1 MGVKEKAFSFL
12 RVLDMDYMKRLLS
25 IMAISLLFSPICLG
39 KDSNELPDLFTMVKE
54 VIQLRI
60 DEANKPLQQLPM
72 ELKAE
77 VDVIKQESYPQ
88 PPTLVKDEFESTIN
102 FKRRAEKA
110 EKEYQAAVQ
119 SYNNRLDRVERKVE
133 EFYKN
138 LPQLP
143 KWRRNAIIEQTL
155 LGILG
160 NPQVE
165 NVRYDADTQTF
176 FLDVTSDSPVAE
188 DYRIPLALEEPI
200 PNDAARA
207 FKYSLQTQA
216 SPEVSFSLENGNI
229 GWGEAHV
236 VVNDQR
242 YKMARLSDESSVS
255 VAAETMSFTP
265 QTVKSQVQSVL
276 DVASIR
282 EKNLYSGGTQI
293 EFTDNAELTAE
304 QKRVLELR
312 KRVAL
317 EEKRAYEKERLLAEE
332 RALKERLRSIG
343 KGYASLQDDIPNLLK
358 EAGAKPVDHNKWLF
372 AVAISDYDEAPDVTY
387 ADRSGEAFIETMKRS
402 GIPDENIVQLID
414 ERATGTRIISRLR
427 RILNQLGPDDTLYFY
442 YAGHG
447 VPSRKKAAS
456 YLLPSDGDIGSYE
469 DPKLE
474 TNQIYELLANSS
486 VGHAV
491 VFMDACFSGR
501 ADMNQLVFDGVAGI
515 VMKQRV
521 KVDTNKITLLTAGKV
536 DQFANQDEVKGHR
549 LFSYYLIRGLLESDF
564 SLSQVAEYVQRNV
577 SRESRKLG
585 LTYTQE
591 PEVYGLLN

>member
-1 MGVKEKAFSFL
+1 M
-12 RVLDMDYMKRLLS
+12 
-25 IMAISLLFSPICLG
+25 
-39 KDSNELPDLFTMVKE
+39 
-54 VIQLRI
+54 
-60 DEANKPLQQLPM
+60 
-72 ELKAE
+72 
-77 VDVIKQESYPQ
+77 
-88 PPTLVKDEFESTIN
+88 
-102 FKRRAEKA
+102 
-110 EKEYQAAVQ
+110 
-119 SYNNRLDRVERKVE
+119 
-133 EFYKN
+133 
-138 LPQLP
+138 
-143 KWRRNAIIEQTL
+143 
-155 LGILG
+155 
-160 NPQVE
+160 
-165 NVRYDADTQTF
+165 
-176 FLDVTSDSPVAE
+176 
-188 DYRIPLALEEPI
+188 
-200 PNDAARA
+200 
-207 FKYSLQTQA
+207 
-216 SPEVSFSLENGNI
+216 
-229 GWGEAHV
+229 
-236 VVNDQR
+236 
-242 YKMARLSDESSVS
+242 
-255 VAAETMSFTP
+255 
-265 QTVKSQVQSVL
+265 
-276 DVASIR
+276 
-282 EKNLYSGGTQI
+282 
-293 EFTDNAELTAE
+293 
-304 QKRVLELR
+304 LELR

-387 ADRSGEAFIETMKRS
+387 AARSGEAFIETMKRS

>member
-1 MGVKEKAFSFL
+1 MDYIKRLSYAAAALLAFSPL
-12 RVLDMDYMKRLLS
+12 
-25 IMAISLLFSPICLG
+25 CLG
-39 KDSNELPDLFTMVKE
+39 NEDRELPDLFTLVQE
-54 VIQLRI
+54 VIQLRV
-60 DEANKPLQQLPM
+60 DEANKPLQQLPI
-72 ELKAE
+72 ELKME
-77 VDVIKQESYPQ
+77 VDTIKQENYPQ

-102 FKRRAEKA
+102 FKIRTDKA

-119 SYNNRLDRVERKVE
+119 GYNDRLDKVESKVE

-138 LPQLP
+138 VPQIP
-143 KWRRNAIIEQTL
+143 KWRRNAIIESTL

-160 NPQVE
+160 DPQVD

-176 FLDVTSDSPVAE
+176 FFDITSDSPVAE
-188 DYRIPLALEEPI
+188 NYRIPLAIEEQI
-200 PNDAARA
+200 PNDKARA
-207 FKYSLQTQA
+207 FKRFLQTE
-216 SPEVSFSLENGNI
+216 STPEVSFSLDNGNI
-229 GWGEAHV
+229 GWGAAQI
-236 VVNDQR
+236 VVNDHR
-242 YKMARLSDESSVS
+242 YNTVRLSEETSTP
-255 VAAETMSFTP
+255 VAAQSISFTP
-265 QTVKSQVQSVL
+265 EAVKNQVQSVL
-276 DVASIR
+276 DVAAIR
-282 EKNLYSGGTQI
+282 EQNLSPDRSQI
-293 EFTDNAELTAE
+293 QFSDDTELSAE

-312 KRVAL
+312 RRVAV
-317 EEKRAYEKERLLAEE
+317 EEKRAHERKRLLAEQK
-332 RALKERLRSIG
+332 ALEERLRSIG
-343 KGYASLQDDIPNLLK
+343 KGYASLQDDIPELLQK
-358 EAGAKPVDHNKWLF
+358 VESKPVDHSKWLF
-372 AVAISDYDEAPDVTY
+372 AVAISDYDEAPNVTY

-474 TNQIYELLANSS
+474 TNEIYEMLANSS

-501 ADMNQLVFDGVAGI
+501 ADRNQLVFDGVAGI

-521 KVDTNKITLLTAGKV
+521 VVDANKITLLTAGKV
-536 DQFANQDEVKGHR
+536 DQFANQDESTGHR

-564 SLSQVAEYVQRNV
+564 DLSQVAEYVQRNV

-585 LTYTQE
+585 PTYTQE
-591 PEVYGLLN
+591 PEVYGSLN

>member
-1 MGVKEKAFSFL
+1 
-12 RVLDMDYMKRLLS
+12 
-25 IMAISLLFSPICLG
+25 MAISLLFSPICLG

>member
-1 MGVKEKAFSFL
+1 
-12 RVLDMDYMKRLLS
+12 
-25 IMAISLLFSPICLG
+25 
-39 KDSNELPDLFTMVKE
+39 MVKE